1 MVEDEEP
8 CGLLMLLLEEDPRL
22 LKLELELL
30 LREVVKDERLGEPL
44 MLLLDKLDE
53 DPGSLELEVELLL

>member
-1 MVEDEEP
+1 
-8 CGLLMLLLEEDPRL
+8 MLLLEEDPRL

-30 LREVVKDERLGEPL
+30 LREVVEDERLGEPL

-53 DPGSLELEVELLL
+53 DPGSLELELELLL